1 MNKLLLTSTID
12 VGNCSNLNRKDFNTR
27 LLDYKKTLNKY
38 LKETDLKLIFVDNSV
53 ENVKELFND
62 ICDASNDRIEFISY
76 KGNSNVDIY
85 GKGHG
90 ERDSI
95 MYALRNSLFLKDESF
110 FYKVSGRYYSPDIYH
125 FIKTIDTSKF
135 LSVNSVK
142 HNQNNILTV
151 FFGCNIQKF
160 KSFFKDLKISDHSNI
175 IEKAF
180 SNFVDT
186 IPTENVFWLPKLT
199 YEDTIC
205 SNNIP
210 FLKG

>member
-12 VGNCSNLNRKDFNTR
+12 VGNCFNLNRKDFNIR

-38 LKETDLKLIFVDNSV
+38 LKQTNLKLIFIDNSI
-53 ENVKELFND
+53 ENVKNLFID
-62 ICDASNDRIEFISY
+62 IYDEFNDRIEFISY
-76 KGNSNVDIY
+76 KGNNNVNIY

-90 ERDSI
+90 ERESI
-95 MYALRNSLFLKDESF
+95 IYALNNSLLLKNESF
-110 FYKVSGRYYSPDIYH
+110 FYKISGRYYSPDIYKL
-125 FIKTIDTSKF
+125 IKTIDTDKY
-135 LSVNSVK
+135 LSVNSLK
-142 HNQNNILTV
+142 HNTNNILTV
-151 FFGCNIQKF
+151 FFGCNIQRF
-160 KSFFKDLKISDHSNI
+160 KTYFSNIIISDHSNI

-180 SNFVDT
+180 SDFVDSL
-186 IPTENVFWLPKLT
+186 PNENIFWLPKLK

>member
-12 VGNCSNLNRKDFNTR
+12 VGNCFNLNRKDFNTR
-27 LLDYKKTLNKY
+27 LLDYKKTLNRY
-38 LKETDLKLIFVDNSV
+38 LKETDLKLIFIDNSI
-53 ENVKELFND
+53 ESVKELFND
-62 ICDASNDRIEFISY
+62 ICDVFDNRIEFISY
-76 KGNSNVDIY
+76 KGNSNVNIY

-95 MYALRNSLFLKDESF
+95 IYALNNSTLLKNESF
-110 FYKVSGRYYSPDIYH
+110 FYKISGRYYSPDIYH
-125 FIKTIDTSKF
+125 FIKTIDTNKF
-135 LSVNSVK
+135 LSVNSLK
-142 HNQNNILTV
+142 HNENNILTV

-160 KSFFKDLKISDHSNI
+160 KCFFSDLKISDNSNI

-186 IPTENVFWLPKLT
+186 IPTENVFWLPQLT
-199 YEDTIC
+199 YEDTMC